1 MIRAIFKLRS
11 TSPRVVDNKVIKLF
25 NLETEFAPR
34 KLKALEIFHWN
45 ECN

>member
-1 MIRAIFKLRS
+1 MIRAIFELRR
-11 TSPRVVDNKVIKLF
+11 TSPRVVDNKVIKF